1 MSVDAERRSGI
12 DRRKQIGFNMRTFV
26 GNGARATIRR
36 QEDRERIFFVD
47 QYGPVLF
54 ATIVAIFFL
63 CVIDAILT
71 LHLLNHGAYEI
82 NPLMSYLLNIG
93 PYAFFLFKYLLT
105 MIGTVC
111 LLVFR
116 GVVVQKLKAS
126 THTILYLLAWAYLG
140 VVGWELYLVY
150 NVT

>member
-1 MSVDAERRSGI
+1 M
-12 DRRKQIGFNMRTFV
+12 GFNLRTFA
-26 GNGARATIRR
+26 GNGARITIRR
-36 QEDRERIFFVD
+36 QEDQDRIFFVD

-71 LHLLNHGAYEI
+71 LYLLNPGTYEI
-82 NPLMSYLLNIG
+82 NPLMSYLLKIG
-93 PYAFFLFKYLLT
+93 PYAFFGFKYLLT
-105 MIGTVC
+105 MIATVC

-126 THTILYLLAWAYLG
+126 THTILFLLAWAYLA
-140 VVGWELYLVY
+140 VVGWELYMVY
-150 NVT
+150 NVV